1 MELSLCQK
9 KSYVYIKIS
18 LRDKG
23 PHIKKEGGID
33 VMTTNEKMVNFSE
46 KLNKIEKEI
55 NIPLNVSF
63 ELKKKDET
71 KDTLTIEIRSLNKT
85 IAKCSIILISDE
97 DQEIN
102 ERLLDDCYHQG
113 DAMKL
118 LYEYY
123 LEDGYLSYLENIWVD
138 ENYRNNGIATLLM
151 KNIFL
156 LIEKGS
162 NITVSEILITPSNSN
177 ERFFEDSDAFLLSE
191 KVFCIYKN
199 IFIK

>member
-1 MELSLCQK
+1 M
-9 KSYVYIKIS
+9 I
-18 LRDKG
+18 
-23 PHIKKEGGID
+23 
-33 VMTTNEKMVNFSE
+33 TNEEMVNFSE
-46 KLNKIEKEI
+46 ELKGIEKKI
-55 NIPLNVSF
+55 NIHLNVSF

-97 DQEIN
+97 DEEID
-102 ERLLDDCYHQG
+102 ERLLDACYHQG
-113 DAMKL
+113 DVMKL

-123 LEDGYLSYLENIWVD
+123 LEDGYISYLEHIWVD

-162 NITVSEILITPSNSN
+162 NIIVSEILITPSDSN
-177 ERFFEDSDAFLLSE
+177 ERFFKDNDAFPLSE
-191 KVFCIYKN
+191 EVFCIYKN
-199 IFIK
+199 NFIK